1 MAVDDSPGGGIFYR
15 YDAIVGPAP
24 LHFGEYILN
33 AFHGHV
39 LGGQSEL
46 LHPRHV
52 RKGRAR
58 TEVGDL
64 QGTFQGQ
71 GGRKDLAVHCPKG
84 ILRKRAFVPAGQTF
98 EDLPLS
104 AGRMEIE
111 LFSLFDITDL
121 NDDLRALVQ
130 KVDQFIVDLIDLFAK
145 LLDLL
150 HRHGP

>member
-1 MAVDDSPGGGIFYR
+1 MAVDDGPGRGVLDGHDAVISPT
-15 YDAIVGPAP
+15 A
-24 LHFGEYILN
+24 LHFREYILN
-33 AFHGHV
+33 AFHGHI

-84 ILRKRAFVPAGQTF
+84 ILRKRALVPAGQTF

-111 LFSLFDITDL
+111 LFGLFDITDL
-121 NDDLRALVQ
+121 NDDLCALVQ
-130 KVDQFIVDLIDLFAK
+130 EVDQFIVDLVDLFPE
-145 LLDLL
+145 LLNLL